1 MLLMFV
7 CCEWAPGCR
16 KGGKGFERT
25 LNEMQQHK
33 ATIMIDGNTYSV
45 TPGKTTI
52 KQLVAATG
60 INPATNELR
69 FVSSQ
74 TQRTKQEVVGG
85 EEFTIADGDA
95 LTSQTVAS
103 SNTR

>member
-1 MLLMFV
+1 MLLAFV
-7 CCEWAPGCR
+7 CREWAPGCKER
-16 KGGKGFERT
+16 GRGFERT
-25 LNEMQQHK
+25 LYEMQQHK
-33 ATIMIDGNTYSV
+33 ATIMIDGKTYSV

-52 KQLVAATG
+52 KQLITATG

-74 TQRTKQEVVGG
+74 TPRTKQEVVGA